1 MQTDIFLL
9 NLQKIQIAHPM
20 KSPIR
25 RFLSKFKYIIA
36 LAIFA
41 VFILFIG
48 EHSWVNRIQ
57 RKREISELN
66 KKIAAEREKF
76 EADSIAMHAIE
87 HDIDAVRK
95 IARERYFMKNSGEDV
110 FMISD
115 DEEEE

>member
-1 MQTDIFLL
+1 
-9 NLQKIQIAHPM
+9 M

-25 RFLSKFKYIIA
+25 RFFSKFKYIIA
-36 LAIFA
+36 LSIFA

-57 RKREISELN
+57 RKKEISELN

-76 EADSIAMHAIE
+76 EADSIALHEID

-95 IARERYFMKNSGEDV
+95 IARERYYMKNSGEDV

-115 DEEEE
+115 DEEAEEDEDE